1 MTDDSPP
8 PRKPLPQVRSRLP
21 FDPNPFGRTV
31 QRGTIY
37 IYAVI
42 AAVLIGIAVYMNM
55 AVGHPLFSGYVL
67 APAIGA
73 LWFGLRLFMMLGK
86 R

>member
-1 MTDDSPP
+1 MTDTPPP
-8 PRKPLPQVRSRLP
+8 PRKPLPTAKSRLP

-42 AAVLIGIAVYMNM
+42 AAVLIGIAVYMH
-55 AVGHPLFSGYVL
+55 AVVGHPLFSGYVL

-73 LWFGLRLFMMLGK
+73 LWFGLRLFMLLGK